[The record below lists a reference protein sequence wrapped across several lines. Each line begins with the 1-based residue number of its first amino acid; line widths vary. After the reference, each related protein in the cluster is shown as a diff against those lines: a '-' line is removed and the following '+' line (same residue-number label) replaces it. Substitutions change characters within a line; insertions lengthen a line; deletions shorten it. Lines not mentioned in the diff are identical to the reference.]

1 MKQKLMYKFFISSFI
16 ILFCVNAIAQNDSI
30 VNDSIVY
37 KQKYGIRLG
46 GDLVKLVR
54 SFTDDKYKGFEIN
67 ADYRLTK
74 NLYVA
79 GELGTEEKIT
89 ETEYLNTTTSGNY
102 IKAGV
107 DYNVYGNWL
116 NMDNLIYGG
125 LRVGVSSFKQELN
138 SYEIYNTDNYWEP
151 YTTSDS
157 QEFSGL
163 SAIWA
168 ELIVGVK
175 AELLNNLYMGFNVQ
189 LKGLISDDQP
199 TNFEN
204 IFIPGF
210 NKTYDSGRIGV
221 GFGYNIS
228 YLIPLYKKDK

>member
-16 ILFCVNAIAQNDSI
+16 LLFSANVIAQNKSIVKDSI
-30 VNDSIVY
+30 VF
-37 KQKYGIRLG
+37 KQKYGLRLG

-54 SFTDDKYKGFEIN
+54 SFTDDKYKGFEVN

-89 ETEYLNTTTSGNY
+89 ETDYLNTTTTGSY
-102 IKAGV
+102 FKAGV
-107 DYNVYGNWL
+107 DYNVYGNWSGME
-116 NMDNLIYGG
+116 NMIYGG
-125 LRVGVSSFKQELN
+125 LRAGVASFKQELN
-138 SYEIYNTDNYWEP
+138 SYEIYNTDTYWEP
-151 YTTSDS
+151 YASLDS

-163 SAIWA
+163 SALWI
-168 ELIVGVK
+168 ELVVGIK
-175 AELLNNLYMGFNVQ
+175 AEVFNNVYVGFNAQ

-204 IFIPGF
+204 IHIPGF
-210 NKTYDSGRIGV
+210 NKTYDSGNIGV

>member
-16 ILFCVNAIAQNDSI
+16 VLFSANAIAQNKSIVKDSI
-30 VNDSIVY
+30 VF
-37 KQKYGIRLG
+37 KQKYGLRLG

-54 SFTDDKYKGFEIN
+54 SFTDDKYKGFEVN

-89 ETEYLNTTTSGNY
+89 DTDYLNTTTTGSY
-102 IKAGV
+102 FKAGV
-107 DYNVYGNWL
+107 DYNVYGNWFGME
-116 NMDNLIYGG
+116 NMIYGG
-125 LRVGVSSFKQELN
+125 LRAGVASFKQELN
-138 SYEIYNTDNYWEP
+138 SFEIYNTDTYWEP
-151 YTTSDS
+151 YVSSES

-163 SAIWA
+163 SALWI
-168 ELIVGVK
+168 ELVVGIK
-175 AELLNNLYMGFNVQ
+175 AEVFNNVYIGFNAQ

-204 IFIPGF
+204 IHIPGF
-210 NKTYDSGRIGV
+210 NKTYDSGSIGV